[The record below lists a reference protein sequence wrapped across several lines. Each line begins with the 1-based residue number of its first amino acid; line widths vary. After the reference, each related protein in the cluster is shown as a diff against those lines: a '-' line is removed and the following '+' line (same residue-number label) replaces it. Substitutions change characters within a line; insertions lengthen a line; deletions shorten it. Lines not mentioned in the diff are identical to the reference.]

1 MALMRKPAGQIPVR
15 READPLAVLIH
26 GSTEE
31 RWGAARSVAAL
42 PGGVAALTAALA
54 TEADARVRSAMFTSM
69 ARLASSDCV
78 DAIVPYLRCDDANLR
93 TGALDALRSMP
104 NAVLPRLP
112 GLLSDPDAD
121 VRLLTCE
128 IVRGLGTAE
137 ATPLLC
143 DLLGRESEVN
153 VCASAVDVLAEIG
166 GPHAVAALRDCADRF
181 PGEVF
186 LGFAIK
192 MAIQRIG
199 SP

>member
-1 MALMRKPAGQIPVR
+1 MPLMRKPAGEVPIR
-15 READPLAVLIH
+15 NESDPLAVLVH
-26 GSTEE
+26 GSTDE
-31 RWGAARSVAAL
+31 RWGAARVAASL
-42 PGGVAALTAALA
+42 PGGVAALSAALA

-69 ARLASSDCV
+69 ARLASPGCV
-78 DAIVPYLRCDDANLR
+78 DAIVPYLRADDANLR

-112 GLLSDPDAD
+112 ALLSDPETD

-143 DLLGRESEVN
+143 DLLGRDADVN
-153 VCASAVDVLAEIG
+153 VCAAAVDVLAEIG
-166 GPHAVAALRDCADRF
+166 GPPAVAALRDCADRF
-181 PGEVF
+181 PGEAF

-199 SP
+199 NP

>member
-1 MALMRKPAGQIPVR
+1 MPLIRRGQVPGNDQHQQ
-15 READPLAVLIH
+15 DPLAVLVN
-26 GSTEE
+26 GTTDE
-31 RWGAARSVAAL
+31 RWGAARMAASL
-42 PGGVAALTAALA
+42 PGGVEAMRAALA
-54 TEADARVRSAMFTSM
+54 TESDARVRGAMFTSM
-69 ARLASSDCV
+69 ARLATPACV
-78 DAIVPYLRCDDANLR
+78 DAIVPYLRSDDANLR

-112 GLLSDPDAD
+112 ALLNDPDAD

-128 IVRGLGTAE
+128 IVRGPGTAE

-143 DLLGRESEVN
+143 DVLGRESDVN
-153 VCASAVDVLAEIG
+153 VCAAAVDVLAEIG
-166 GPHAVAALRDCADRF
+166 GLHAVAALQGCADRF
-181 PGEVF
+181 PDEPF